1 MFRYSIPSVSWQLV
15 FVTGPAS
22 VGSTQFWVDPTN
34 KPVRAGG
41 AGELAGLM
49 IGDYITEVNGLDTG
63 ATTFGIPLV
72 RFCPR
77 TRRCRS
83 SCASHASCEVRGRAC
98 VSGVRF

>member
-1 MFRYSIPSVSWQLV
+1 M
-15 FVTGPAS
+15 
-22 VGSTQFWVDPTN
+22 
-34 KPVRAGG
+34 RAGG

-83 SCASHASCEVRGRAC
+83 SCASHASCKVWLWE
-98 VSGVRF
+98 GVRERGEVLASF